1 MLTPE
6 VIEVSLSS
14 FSSPGISLVSVWP
27 GREERVGQGTKSERE
42 MNLGYRLTPGI
53 YPSDASLSLTL
64 GVLASGI
71 ILFSSLVLW
80 VTYAISNIG

>member
-27 GREERVGQGTKSERE
+27 GREERRRGRE
-42 MNLGYRLTPGI
+42 KTTE
-53 YPSDASLSLTL
+53 A
-64 GVLASGI
+64 
-71 ILFSSLVLW
+71 
-80 VTYAISNIG
+80 